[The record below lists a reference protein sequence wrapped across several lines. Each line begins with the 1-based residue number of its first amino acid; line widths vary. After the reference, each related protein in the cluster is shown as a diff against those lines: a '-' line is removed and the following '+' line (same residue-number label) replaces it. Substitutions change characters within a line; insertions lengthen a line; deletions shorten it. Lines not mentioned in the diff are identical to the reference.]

1 MISELSTKKKYQITK
16 FIIKDNNKTVCESK
30 DIAKMEAIVA
40 ITSLG
45 RLTWLLFN
53 EKTMTKN

>member
-1 MISELSTKKKYQITK
+1 MISELFTKKKYQITK

-45 RLTWLLFN
+45 RLT
-53 EKTMTKN
+53 